1 MAIRTVQITEID
13 FDLTLDDEDA
23 WELDDPEML
32 QKQLQ
37 DGYTGRIFEVEVP
50 DDANDYEVTEELL
63 EEVSAASGW
72 CINSIDFRY
81 ILRTFSNEFH

>member
-1 MAIRTVQITEID
+1 MTRKVQITEID

-23 WELDDPEML
+23 WELDDPELL

-37 DGYTGRIFEVEVP
+37 EGYVGRIFELDVE
-50 DDANDYEVTEELL
+50 DDAEDYEVTEELL
-63 EEVSAASGW
+63 DEVSNASGW

-81 ILRTFSNEFH
+81 IEGT

>member
-1 MAIRTVQITEID
+1 MLVQITEID

-37 DGYTGRIFEVEVP
+37 DAYVGQIFELDVENP
-50 DDANDYEVTEELL
+50 EDDYEVTEELL
-63 EEVSAASGW
+63 EEISSQSGW
-72 CINSIDFRY
+72 CINSIDFRHV
-81 ILRTFSNEFH
+81 LS

>member
-1 MAIRTVQITEID
+1 MTLRTVQITDID

-32 QKQLQ
+32 QERLVN
-37 DGYTGRIFEVEVP
+37 GYKGRIFEVEVEP
-50 DDANDYEVTEELL
+50 DATDDEVSYELC

-81 ILRTFSNEFH
+81 ILS

>member
-1 MAIRTVQITEID
+1 MVRTVQITNID

-37 DGYTGRIFEVEVP
+37 DGYVGQIFELEVTQDA
-50 DDANDYEVTEELL
+50 DDAEVSYELC

-72 CINSIDFRY
+72 CINNIDFRY
-81 ILRTFSNEFH
+81 VLK

>member
-1 MAIRTVQITEID
+1 MTLRTVQILDID

-23 WELDDPEML
+23 WELDDPELL
-32 QKQLQ
+32 QKQLRE
-37 DGYTGRIFEVEVP
+37 GYKGQIFEVDVTDPTDDDEVS
-50 DDANDYEVTEELL
+50 YELC

-81 ILRTFSNEFH
+81 ILS

>member
-1 MAIRTVQITEID
+1 MFRTVQITNID

-23 WELDDPEML
+23 WELDDAEML

-37 DGYTGRIFEVEVP
+37 DGYVGQIFELEVTQDA
-50 DDANDYEVTEELL
+50 DDAEVSYELC

-81 ILRTFSNEFH
+81 VLK

>member
-1 MAIRTVQITEID
+1 MTRKVQITEIN

-23 WELDDPEML
+23 WELDDPELL

-37 DGYTGRIFEVEVP
+37 EGYVGRIFELDVE
-50 DDANDYEVTEELL
+50 DDAEDYEVTEELL
-63 EEVSAASGW
+63 DEVSNASGW

-81 ILRTFSNEFH
+81 ILS

>member
-1 MAIRTVQITEID
+1 MIRTVQITEID
-13 FDLTLDDEDA
+13 FDLTLDEEDA
-23 WELDDPEML
+23 WELDDPELL

-37 DGYTGRIFEVEVP
+37 EGYTGQIFEVEVE
-50 DDANDYEVTEELL
+50 DDADDDEVVEELL

-81 ILRTFSNEFH
+81 VLS

>member
-1 MAIRTVQITEID
+1 MTMAIRTVQILNID

-37 DGYTGRIFEVEVP
+37 DGYKGQIFELEVE
-50 DDANDYEVTEELL
+50 DDATDDEVSYELC

-81 ILRTFSNEFH
+81 VLK

>member
-1 MAIRTVQITEID
+1 MTTLRTVQITEID

-23 WELDDPEML
+23 WELDDPELL
-32 QKQLQ
+32 QQTLRE
-37 DGYTGRIFEVEVP
+37 GYTGGIFELEVE
-50 DDANDYEVTEELL
+50 DDATDDEVAYELC

-81 ILRTFSNEFH
+81 VLK

>member
-1 MAIRTVQITEID
+1 MAIRTVQILNID

-32 QKQLQ
+32 QERLRN
-37 DGYTGRIFEVEVP
+37 GYKGQIFEVEVE
-50 DDANDYEVTEELL
+50 DDATDDDVAYYLC

-81 ILRTFSNEFH
+81 VLK

>member
-1 MAIRTVQITEID
+1 MLRTVQITEID
-13 FDLTLDDEDA
+13 FDLTLDEEDA

-32 QKQLQ
+32 QEQLQ
-37 DGYTGRIFEVEVP
+37 NGYTGQIYELEVEE
-50 DDANDYEVTEELL
+50 DATDEEVAYELC

-81 ILRTFSNEFH
+81 VLK

>member
-1 MAIRTVQITEID
+1 MTMAIRTVQILNID

-32 QKQLQ
+32 QERLQ
-37 DGYTGRIFEVEVP
+37 KGYTGQIFEVEVE
-50 DDANDYEVTEELL
+50 DDATDDDVAYELC

-81 ILRTFSNEFH
+81 VLK

>member
-1 MAIRTVQITEID
+1 MIRTVQITEID

-37 DGYTGRIFEVEVP
+37 DGYTGQIFEL
-50 DDANDYEVTEELL
+50 EVTQDADDDEVVYELC

-81 ILRTFSNEFH
+81 ILK

>member
-1 MAIRTVQITEID
+1 MIRSVQITNID

-32 QKQLQ
+32 LKQLQ
-37 DGYTGRIFEVEVP
+37 DGYVGQIFELEVTQDA
-50 DDANDYEVTEELL
+50 DDAEISYELC

-81 ILRTFSNEFH
+81 VLK

>member
-1 MAIRTVQITEID
+1 MTRKVQITEID

-23 WELDDPEML
+23 WELDDPELL

-37 DGYTGRIFEVEVP
+37 EGYVGRIFELDVE
-50 DDANDYEVTEELL
+50 DDAEDYEVTEELL
-63 EEVSAASGW
+63 DEVSNASGW

-81 ILRTFSNEFH
+81 ILS

>member
-1 MAIRTVQITEID
+1 MIRTVQITEID

-37 DGYTGRIFEVEVP
+37 DGYTGQIFEL
-50 DDANDYEVTEELL
+50 EVTQDADDDEVVYELC

-81 ILRTFSNEFH
+81 VLK